1 MSGGNSQIQCNKD
14 KVRFADIA
22 GNEEVVKALAG
33 MVDSGKIPHAI
44 MLHEDDGGG
53 AFSIVQAFLQYL
65 YCRNRSEGDS
75 CGECPGCN
83 KIGKLIH
90 PDVHYIYPVN
100 TGSSTDF
107 VAQWRELVQSNPS
120 FTENELSD
128 ALGIEGKTAMIKVE
142 EAKKVLD
149 VLSLYAL
156 ERGYRALVIYL
167 PEKMNRE
174 AANRLLKAVE
184 EPPEKTLF
192 LMVTHSPDSVLPTIS
207 SRCLRL
213 RVMPRKG
220 TFRSVGQAED
230 PELLRRLV
238 QAALARDLGAAL
250 EAADTAAALPSRERA
265 KGFCRYAAERL
276 RFVFLLQQDLDS
288 MVELPEGEL
297 AELRDWAARSPKT
310 FPRKAADAL
319 SRAQGLIER
328 NVNLKILFTD
338 LVDRIYTA
346 I

>member
-1 MSGGNSQIQCNKD
+1 M
-14 KVRFADIA
+14 RFADIA
-22 GNEEVVKALAG
+22 GNEDVVRALAG

-53 AFSIVQAFLQYL
+53 AFPIVQAFLQYV
-65 YCRNRSEGDS
+65 YCKNRADGDS
-75 CGECPGCN
+75 CGACPSCG
-83 KIGKLIH
+83 KVGKLIH

-107 VAQWRELVQSNPS
+107 VTQWRELVQGNPS
-120 FTENELSD
+120 FTENELGD
-128 ALGIEGKTAMIKVE
+128 ALGIEGKSAMIKVE

-192 LMVTHSPDSVLPTIS
+192 LMITHAPDNVLPTIS

-220 TFRSVGQAED
+220 AFRSVGQAED
-230 PELLRRLV
+230 PELLRRLM
-238 QAALARDLGAAL
+238 QAVLARDMVAAL
-250 EAADTAAALPSRERA
+250 DAADAAAALPSRERA
-265 KGFCRYAAERL
+265 KGFCKYAAERL
-276 RFVFLLQQDLDS
+276 RFVFLLQQGLDS
-288 MVELPEGEL
+288 LVEVPESEL

-310 FPRKAADAL
+310 FPRKAAEAL

-328 NVNLKILFTD
+328 NVNVKILFTD
-338 LVDRIYTA
+338 LADRLYTA

>member
-1 MSGGNSQIQCNKD
+1 M
-14 KVRFADIA
+14 RFADIA
-22 GNEEVVKALAG
+22 GNEDVVKALAG

-44 MLHEDDGGG
+44 MLHEEDGGG
-53 AFSIVQAFLQYL
+53 AFELVQAFLQYV
-65 YCRNRSEGDS
+65 YCKNRADGDS
-75 CGECPGCN
+75 CGACPAC
-83 KIGKLIH
+83 GKVSKMIH

-107 VAQWRELVQSNPS
+107 IAQWRELVQTNPR
-120 FTENELSD
+120 FTENELSE

-192 LMVTHSPDSVLPTIS
+192 LMVTHARDSVLPTIA

-220 TFRSVGQAED
+220 AFRSVGQAED
-230 PELLRRLV
+230 PELLRRLM
-238 QAALARDLGAAL
+238 QAVLARDLVAAL
-250 EAADTAAALPSRERA
+250 EAADSAAALPSRERA
-265 KGFCRYAAERL
+265 KGFCKYAAERL
-276 RFVFLLQQDLDS
+276 RFVFLLQQGLDS
-288 MVELPEGEL
+288 LVPLPEDEL

-310 FPRKAADAL
+310 FPRRAAEAL

-328 NVNLKILFTD
+328 NVNVKILFTD
-338 LVDRIYTA
+338 LADRLYMA

>member
-1 MSGGNSQIQCNKD
+1 M
-14 KVRFADIA
+14 RFADIA
-22 GNEEVVKALAG
+22 GNEDVVRALAG

-53 AFSIVQAFLQYL
+53 AFPLVQAFLQYV
-65 YCRNRSEGDS
+65 YCKNRADGDS
-75 CGECPGCN
+75 CGACPACG
-83 KIGKLIH
+83 KISKLIH

-107 VAQWRELVQSNPS
+107 ITQWRELVQTNPC
-120 FTENELSD
+120 FTENELGE

-156 ERGYRALVIYL
+156 ERGYRALVVYL

-192 LMVTHSPDSVLPTIS
+192 LMVTHAPDNVLPTIS

-213 RVMPRKG
+213 RVIPRKG
-220 TFRSVGQAED
+220 IFRSVGQAED
-230 PELLRRLV
+230 PELMRRLM
-238 QAALARDLGAAL
+238 QAVLARDLGAAL
-250 EAADTAAALPSRERA
+250 ETADALAALPSRERA
-265 KGFCRYAAERL
+265 KGFCKYAAERL
-276 RFVFLLQQDLDS
+276 RFVFLLQQGLDS
-288 MVELPEGEL
+288 LVQVPESEL
-297 AELRDWAARSPKT
+297 AELRDWAKRCPKT

-328 NVNLKILFTD
+328 NVNVKILFTE
-338 LVDRIYTA
+338 LADRLYTA
-346 I
+346 L

>member
-1 MSGGNSQIQCNKD
+1 M
-14 KVRFADIA
+14 RFADIA
-22 GNEEVVKALAG
+22 GNEDVVRALAG
-33 MVDSGKIPHAI
+33 MVDSEKIPHAI

-53 AFSIVQAFLQYL
+53 AFELVQAFLQYV
-65 YCRNRSEGDS
+65 YCKNRADGDS
-75 CGECPGCN
+75 CGACPSCG
-83 KIGKLIH
+83 KVGKLIH

-107 VAQWRELVQSNPS
+107 IAQWRELVQANPR
-120 FTENELSD
+120 FTENELSE

-156 ERGYRALVIYL
+156 ERGYRALVVYL

-192 LMVTHSPDSVLPTIS
+192 LMITHAPDSVLPTIS

-220 TFRSVGQAED
+220 EFRSVGQAED
-230 PELLRRLV
+230 PELLRRLM
-238 QAALARDLGAAL
+238 QAVLARDLVAAL
-250 EAADTAAALPSRERA
+250 EAADAATALPSRERA

-276 RFVFLLQQDLDS
+276 RFVFLLQQGLDNL
-288 MVELPEGEL
+288 VPLPETEL
-297 AELRDWAARSPKT
+297 AELRDWAARSPKP
-310 FPRKAADAL
+310 FPRKAAEAL

-328 NVNLKILFTD
+328 NVNVKILFTD
-338 LVDRIYTA
+338 LADRLYTA
-346 I
+346 L

>member
-1 MSGGNSQIQCNKD
+1 
-14 KVRFADIA
+14 
-22 GNEEVVKALAG
+22 

-53 AFSIVQAFLQYL
+53 AFPIVQAFLQYV
-65 YCRNRSEGDS
+65 YCKNRADGDS
-75 CGECPGCN
+75 CGACPSCG
-83 KIGKLIH
+83 KVGKLIH

-107 VAQWRELVQSNPS
+107 VTQWRELVQGNPS
-120 FTENELSD
+120 FTENELGD
-128 ALGIEGKTAMIKVE
+128 ALGIEGKSAMIKVE

-192 LMVTHSPDSVLPTIS
+192 LMITHAPDNVLPTIS

-220 TFRSVGQAED
+220 AFRSVGQAED
-230 PELLRRLV
+230 PELLRRLM
-238 QAALARDLGAAL
+238 QAVLARDMVAAL
-250 EAADTAAALPSRERA
+250 DAADAAAALPSRERA
-265 KGFCRYAAERL
+265 KGFCKYAAERL
-276 RFVFLLQQDLDS
+276 RFVFLLQQGLDS
-288 MVELPEGEL
+288 LVEVPESEL

-310 FPRKAADAL
+310 FPRKAAEAL

-328 NVNLKILFTD
+328 NVNVKILFTD
-338 LVDRIYTA
+338 LADRLYTA
-346 I
+346 T

>member
-1 MSGGNSQIQCNKD
+1 
-14 KVRFADIA
+14 
-22 GNEEVVKALAG
+22 

-53 AFSIVQAFLQYL
+53 AFPIVQAFLQYV
-65 YCRNRSEGDS
+65 YCKNRADGDS

-107 VAQWRELVQSNPS
+107 VAQWRELVQANPC

-156 ERGYRALVIYL
+156 ERGYRALVVYL

-192 LMVTHSPDSVLPTIS
+192 LMITHAPDNVLPTIA

-220 TFRSVGQAED
+220 AFRSVGQAED
-230 PELLRRLV
+230 PELLRRLM
-238 QAALARDLGAAL
+238 QAVLARDLVAAL
-250 EAADTAAALPSRERA
+250 EAADAAAALPSRERA
-265 KGFCRYAAERL
+265 KGFCKYAAERL
-276 RFVFLLQQDLDS
+276 RFVFLLQQGMDS
-288 MVELPEGEL
+288 LVPLPEDEL
-297 AELRDWAARSPKT
+297 TELKDWAKRSPKT
-310 FPRKAADAL
+310 FPRKATEAL

-328 NVNLKILFTD
+328 NVNVKILFTD
-338 LVDRIYTA
+338 LADRLYMA

>member
-1 MSGGNSQIQCNKD
+1 
-14 KVRFADIA
+14 
-22 GNEEVVKALAG
+22 

-53 AFSIVQAFLQYL
+53 AFPIVQAFLQYV
-65 YCRNRSEGDS
+65 YCKNRADGDS
-75 CGECPGCN
+75 CGACPSCG
-83 KIGKLIH
+83 KVGKLIH

-107 VAQWRELVQSNPS
+107 VTQWRELVQGNPS
-120 FTENELSD
+120 FTENELGD
-128 ALGIEGKTAMIKVE
+128 ALGIEGKSAMIKVE

-192 LMVTHSPDSVLPTIS
+192 LMITHAPDNVLPTIS

-220 TFRSVGQAED
+220 AFRSVGQAED
-230 PELLRRLV
+230 PELLRRLM
-238 QAALARDLGAAL
+238 QAVLARDMVAAL
-250 EAADTAAALPSRERA
+250 DAADAAAALPSRERA
-265 KGFCRYAAERL
+265 KGFCKYAAERL
-276 RFVFLLQQDLDS
+276 RFVFLLQQGLDS
-288 MVELPEGEL
+288 LVEVPESEL

-310 FPRKAADAL
+310 FPRKAAEAL

-328 NVNLKILFTD
+328 NVNVKILFTD
-338 LVDRIYTA
+338 LADRLYTA